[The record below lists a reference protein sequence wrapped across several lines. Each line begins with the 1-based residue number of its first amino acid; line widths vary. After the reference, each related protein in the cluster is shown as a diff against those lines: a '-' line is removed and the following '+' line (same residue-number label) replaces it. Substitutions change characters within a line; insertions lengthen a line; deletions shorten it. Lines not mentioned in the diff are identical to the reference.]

1 MVGTSNKSVPGMAID
16 YGKSLNLIPPQLIYT
31 LYIYGRIV
39 EDLLSLY
46 QLAELRRHQAMEA
59 ELGVGKVGKPWM
71 KRWPGWDFM
80 MVSWDFIGIWW
91 DFIVIFFGFYS
102 DFMGFN
108 GDLMG
113 FTGLNGGLK
122 LIW

>member
-1 MVGTSNKSVPGMAID
+1 
-16 YGKSLNLIPPQLIYT
+16 
-31 LYIYGRIV
+31 
-39 EDLLSLY
+39 
-46 QLAELRRHQAMEA
+46 MEA
-59 ELGVGKVGKPWM
+59 ERGVGKVGNPWV

-80 MVSWDFIGIWW
+80 VVSW

-122 LIW
+122 LI